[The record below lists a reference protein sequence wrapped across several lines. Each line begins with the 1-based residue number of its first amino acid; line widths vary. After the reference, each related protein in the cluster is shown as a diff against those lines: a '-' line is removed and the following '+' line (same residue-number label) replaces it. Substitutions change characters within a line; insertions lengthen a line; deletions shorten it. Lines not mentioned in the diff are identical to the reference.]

1 MDVVLL
7 TSGPDVDNIS
17 IYRTLGAYKIAHSCR
32 EAGYSVQVIDHI
44 VHFTKDE
51 LLKCLCK
58 YVDNNTHVLGI
69 STTFMVSYGHVSQ
82 HIKESL
88 IEIQALFP
96 NLKIILGGY
105 STHFAKRNPD
115 IKVHSVIVEYGEDI
129 FVDVL
134 DCLIRGKQEPSYTI
148 EFVSK
153 ANYYKVYS
161 KPITVRFNI
170 ETDNF
175 KFVDD
180 DVILPNEA
188 LPIEI
193 SRGCIF
199 KCKFCNHLM
208 LGRGKLDYLKDIEL
222 IKEQML
228 YNHSKW
234 GTDKYYIICDT
245 FNDTEYKMKLWH
257 SMVASLP
264 FKIKYTSYLRADLLH
279 RNPDVPYMLQESGL
293 YSCFHGIESFNEE
306 GAMSIGKGW
315 SAKSGKEYLPELYHN
330 IWKDKI
336 HQTLSFIIGL
346 PGDTR
351 ESSMEIAKWFN
362 DNDMYHVTLHS
373 LGLTSDKSVKNLSE
387 FDRNTEKYGYK
398 FQFDPVQKRKY
409 WFNDYWGQQEVDEFV
424 EKQLLPAMH
433 QNNAR
438 HGSWQI
444 IQLLQLGVPEEMFL
458 KESKNKFIK
467 EDLKILI
474 KNQVQLYIKKLL
486 EK

>member
-7 TSGPDVDNIS
+7 TSGPDVDNIA

-51 LLKCLCK
+51 LLKCLLK
-58 YVDNNTHVLGI
+58 YVDGNTHVLGI
-69 STTFMVSYGHVSQ
+69 STTFLVSYGRIPA
-82 HIKESL
+82 HIEESL
-88 IEIQALFP
+88 VEIQKLFP
-96 NLKIILGGY
+96 KLKIILGGY
-105 STHFAKRNPD
+105 STHFAKRTPL
-115 IKVHSVIVEYGEDI
+115 IKVHSVIIEYGEDI

-134 DCLIRGKQEPSYTI
+134 NHIVRGEQEPVHSM
-148 EFVSK
+148 EFS
-153 ANYYKVYS
+153 AGATYYKVYA
-161 KPITVRFNI
+161 KPLSTRFNI

-175 KFVDD
+175 KFTDD
-180 DVILPNEA
+180 DVILPNET
-188 LPIEI
+188 LPLEI

-222 IKEQML
+222 IKEQIL
-228 YNHSKW
+228 YNYSKW

-245 FNDTEYKMKLWH
+245 FNDTEHKMKLWH
-257 SMVASLP
+257 DMVMSLP
-264 FKIKYTSYLRADLLH
+264 FKIKYTAYLRADLLH

-293 YSCFHGIESFNEE
+293 YSCFHGIESFNNE

-330 IWKDKI
+330 IWKDKV

-351 ESSMEIAKWFN
+351 ESSMEISKWFN
-362 DNDMYHVTLHS
+362 SNDMYHVTLHS
-373 LGLTSDKSVKNLSE
+373 LGLTSDKSIKNLSE
-387 FDRNTEKYGYK
+387 FDKNAEQYGYK
-398 FQFDPVQKRKY
+398 FIVDRNLRRTYWANKY
-409 WFNDYWGQQEVDEFV
+409 WTQLEVDQFV
-424 EKQLLPAMH
+424 DRILLPSMDH
-433 QNNAR
+433 KNAK

-444 IQLLQLGVPEEMFL
+444 LQLLQLGVPEEMFL
-458 KESKNKFIK
+458 KENRNTF
-467 EDLKILI
+467 LKKDLI
-474 KNQVQLYIKKLL
+474 KLVKDQVSLYIERLL